1 MKNRFHRLKEI
12 FSSKIKP
19 KMKNKKVFWGSIAGC
34 AGLAIIL
41 AGGFFLQAKGA
52 SKNQTE
58 TTVQSAEAKTG
69 TISTTVEGTGSVSN
83 GAATDVVVPTGI
95 KVKEVLVES
104 GDTVEEGQVLATL
117 DEASIAS
124 ELLEVKENIE
134 SVEDEIDDLSSDAQ
148 TEGTTEYLQAKVLNG
163 ELTELQEAETT
174 LTGLLETQTITATC
188 AGTVSSVN
196 VEADTEITKSS
207 GSSSSGSSTSGSSSG
222 SSSSGSSSSAAATG
236 MSTAGSSTS
245 ESSDSSET
253 TTSSDSTSSTNTSPS
268 GTYSLMFLSAS
279 ISGTSAS
286 SAESTTDTTE
296 AQSQS
301 TDSKA
306 VYVSTESDTTETSDS
321 EKITSVD
328 VKVTAPKTGEKPQTT
343 ITETDQYTGT
353 ISWNCSTDTFEAGTS
368 YTADIRLTAKD
379 GYVFSAKFLP
389 EISGA
394 DITSEVLEN
403 DAGQSVLRIKAKF
416 TKTSAKDSNNNGSNN
431 NGSNNNGSSNDT
443 GSSTGN
449 NGNSSNGNTSNSGT
463 ASGAISSGGESSG
476 STSGVNESGATATGG
491 TTGGTALGS
500 SESGSSDSGSAAGSS
515 DSSDSVST
523 DGSSTSTQY
532 SAYETAAFSIA
543 SDEKATVSINVD
555 ELDITSVKEGQTAK
569 ITLDAIDGEE
579 FEGTITSVSSEA
591 SSGSSSAKYPVEITF
606 DKTDDMRI
614 GMTASAS
621 ISIDEAEDA
630 VLIPVDA
637 LQEKGNKTFVYTEK
651 DSDGNLSGE
660 VEVETGLSNGNKVE
674 ITSGLKSGDTVY
686 YLKTTSSGSSDSQ
699 QNMQDMGGGPGGNGE
714 APSGDMGGNGGGPGG
729 NSGEAPSGGPGGS
742 SSN

>member
-207 GSSSSGSSTSGSSSG
+207 GSSSSGSS
-222 SSSSGSSSSAAATG
+222 SSGSSSSAAATG

-245 ESSDSSET
+245 GSSDSSET
-253 TTSSDSTSSTNTSPS
+253 TTSSDSTSSTNTSAS

-279 ISGTSAS
+279 TSGTSAS

-296 AQSQS
+296 AQTQN

-343 ITETDQYTGT
+343 ITETDQYTGI

-379 GYVFSAKFLP
+379 GYVFSAKILP

-394 DITSEVLEN
+394 DIISEVLEN

-431 NGSNNNGSSNDT
+431 NGSSNDT

-463 ASGAISSGGESSG
+463 SSGAISSGGASSG

-491 TTGGTALGS
+491 TTGGTASGS

-523 DGSSTSTQY
+523 DGSSTSAQY

-729 NSGEAPSGGPGGS
+729 NGGEAPSGGPGGS

>member
-12 FSSKIKP
+12 FNNKIGSKIKH
-19 KMKNKKVFWGSIAGC
+19 KKIFWGSIAGC
-34 AGLAIIL
+34 TGLAVIL

-52 SKNQTE
+52 SKDQAE

-83 GAATDVVVPTGI
+83 GATTDVVVPTGI

-124 ELLEVKENIE
+124 ELLEVKENME

-148 TEGTTEYLQAKVLNG
+148 TEGTTEYLEAKVLNG
-163 ELTELQEAETT
+163 ELEELQEAETT
-174 LTGLLETQTITATC
+174 LTSLLETQTITATC
-188 AGTVSSVN
+188 AGTISSIN

-207 GSSSSGSSTSGSSSG
+207 SSSG
-222 SSSSGSSSSAAATG
+222 SSSSGSSSSG
-236 MSTAGSSTS
+236 NSSSGSSNTG
-245 ESSDSSET
+245 SSSGSSVSAGTTGVSTGAADST
-253 TTSSDSTSSTNTSPS
+253 GNNSSDSTSSSESTSGS
-268 GTYSLMFLSAS
+268 DSTSSDTSTTGSYSLMFLSAQT
-279 ISGTSAS
+279 GS
-286 SAESTTDTTE
+286 SAVYTTTAADDTSTQSSQSSEGTAVQTAEVSMTDTT
-296 AQSQS
+296 
-301 TDSKA
+301 
-306 VYVSTESDTTETSDS
+306 

-328 VKVTAPKTGEKPQTT
+328 LDVTAPKTGTKPQDT
-343 ITETDQYTGT
+343 IEETDQYTGT
-353 ISWNCSTDTFEAGTS
+353 ISWNCSSDAFEAGTS

-379 GYVFSAKFLP
+379 GYVFSAKILP
-389 EISGA
+389 EIKGA
-394 DITSEVLEN
+394 DVTFEVREN

-416 TKTSAKDSNNNGSNN
+416 SKTSSKTENSNNSNNNSNN
-431 NGSNNNGSSNDT
+431 NNSN
-443 GSSTGN
+443 
-449 NGNSSNGNTSNSGT
+449 NGNTSGSSVSSETAGSGLGTRGNASGVTGNTSGESGNESGT
-463 ASGAISSGGESSG
+463 SGSVGSSSGGTSADASG
-476 STSGVNESGATATGG
+476 DT
-491 TTGGTALGS
+491 
-500 SESGSSDSGSAAGSS
+500 SDSGST
-515 DSSDSVST
+515 V
-523 DGSSTSTQY
+523 TSQY

-543 SDEKATVSINVD
+543 SDDKATVSINVD
-555 ELDITSVKEGQTAK
+555 ELDITSVKTGQTAK
-569 ITLDAIDGEE
+569 ITLDAIEGEE

-637 LQEKGNKTFVYTEK
+637 LQEKGGKTFVYTKK

-674 ITSGLKSGDTVY
+674 ITSGLDSGDTVY

-699 QNMQDMGGGPGGNGE
+699 QDMQGGPGGNGGE
-714 APSGDMGGNGGGPGG
+714 APSDMGGSGGPGG
-729 NSGEAPSGGPGGS
+729 DGGEAPSGGPGGQNGN

>member
-34 AGLAIIL
+34 TGLAIIL

-253 TTSSDSTSSTNTSPS
+253 TTSSDSTSSTNTSAS

-279 ISGTSAS
+279 TSGTSAS

-343 ITETDQYTGT
+343 ITETDQYIGT

-379 GYVFSAKFLP
+379 GYVFSARILP

-431 NGSNNNGSSNDT
+431 NGSSNDT

-463 ASGAISSGGESSG
+463 ASGAISSGGASSG

-491 TTGGTALGS
+491 TASGS

-523 DGSSTSTQY
+523 DGSSTSAQY

-729 NSGEAPSGGPGGS
+729 NGGEAPSGGPGGS

>member
-1 MKNRFHRLKEI
+1 M
-12 FSSKIKP
+12 
-19 KMKNKKVFWGSIAGC
+19 
-34 AGLAIIL
+34 
-41 AGGFFLQAKGA
+41 
-52 SKNQTE
+52 
-58 TTVQSAEAKTG
+58 
-69 TISTTVEGTGSVSN
+69 
-83 GAATDVVVPTGI
+83 
-95 KVKEVLVES
+95 
-104 GDTVEEGQVLATL
+104 LATL

-174 LTGLLETQTITATC
+174 FTGLLETQTITATC

-207 GSSSSGSSTSGSSSG
+207 GSSSSGSS
-222 SSSSGSSSSAAATG
+222 SSGSSSSAAATG

-245 ESSDSSET
+245 ESSET
-253 TTSSDSTSSTNTSPS
+253 TTSSDSTSSTNTSAS

-279 ISGTSAS
+279 TSGTSAS

-328 VKVTAPKTGEKPQTT
+328 VKVTAPKTGEKPQTI

-379 GYVFSAKFLP
+379 GYVFSAKILP

-394 DITSEVLEN
+394 DVTSEVLEN

-416 TKTSAKDSNNNGSNN
+416 TKTSAKD
-431 NGSNNNGSSNDT
+431 SNNNGSSNDT

-463 ASGAISSGGESSG
+463 ASGAISSGGASSG

-491 TTGGTALGS
+491 TTGGTASGS

-523 DGSSTSTQY
+523 DGSSTSAQY

-555 ELDITSVKEGQTAK
+555 ELDITSCKRRTDSEDYIGCDRWRRIRRYDHKRIVRGIQRKQQCK
-569 ITLDAIDGEE
+569 I
-579 FEGTITSVSSEA
+579 
-591 SSGSSSAKYPVEITF
+591 SGRDHI
-606 DKTDDMRI
+606 
-614 GMTASAS
+614 
-621 ISIDEAEDA
+621 
-630 VLIPVDA
+630 
-637 LQEKGNKTFVYTEK
+637 
-651 DSDGNLSGE
+651 
-660 VEVETGLSNGNKVE
+660 
-674 ITSGLKSGDTVY
+674 
-686 YLKTTSSGSSDSQ
+686 
-699 QNMQDMGGGPGGNGE
+699 
-714 APSGDMGGNGGGPGG
+714 
-729 NSGEAPSGGPGGS
+729 
-742 SSN
+742 

>member
-34 AGLAIIL
+34 AGLAIVL

-69 TISTTVEGTGSVSN
+69 NISTTVEGTGTVSN

-207 GSSSSGSSTSGSSSG
+207 GSNSSG
-222 SSSSGSSSSAAATG
+222 SSSSGSSSGSSSSTAATG
-236 MSTAGSSTS
+236 MNTASTS
-245 ESSDSSET
+245 DSG
-253 TTSSDSTSSTNTSPS
+253 SSDSTASTNTSAS

-279 ISGTSAS
+279 TSGTSTS

-296 AQSQS
+296 AQTQS
-301 TDSKA
+301 AGSKD
-306 VYVSTESDTTETSDS
+306 VYVSTESNTSETSDS

-379 GYVFSAKFLP
+379 GYVFSAKILP

-394 DITSEVLEN
+394 DVTSEVLEN

-416 TKTSAKDSNNNGSNN
+416 TKTSAKDSS
-431 NGSNNNGSSNDT
+431 NNGSSNDT
-443 GSSTGN
+443 GNSTGN
-449 NGNSSNGNTSNSGT
+449 SGNSSNGNTSNSGT
-463 ASGAISSGGESSG
+463 TSGTASSGMASSENASNG
-476 STSGVNESGATATGG
+476 STSNGNALGATATGG
-491 TTGGTALGS
+491 TTGGTAVGS
-500 SESGSSDSGSAAGSS
+500 SESGSSESGSSASGSAAGSS
-515 DSSDSVST
+515 ESSDSAST
-523 DGSSTSTQY
+523 DGNSTSTQY

-637 LQEKGNKTFVYTEK
+637 LQEKGNKTFVYTKK

-686 YLKTTSSGSSDSQ
+686 YLKTTSSGNSDSQ

-729 NSGEAPSGGPGGS
+729 DGGEAPSGGPGGN

>member
-34 AGLAIIL
+34 TGLAIIL

-207 GSSSSGSSTSGSSSG
+207 GSSSSGSS
-222 SSSSGSSSSAAATG
+222 SSGSSSSAAATG
-236 MSTAGSSTS
+236 MSTGSTS
-245 ESSDSSET
+245 SSGSADSSET
-253 TTSSDSTSSTNTSPS
+253 TTSSDSTSSTNTSAS

-279 ISGTSAS
+279 TSGTSAS

-379 GYVFSAKFLP
+379 GYVFSAKILP

-394 DITSEVLEN
+394 DVTSEVLEN

-416 TKTSAKDSNNNGSNN
+416 TKTSAKDSNN

-463 ASGAISSGGESSG
+463 ASGAISSGGASSG

-491 TTGGTALGS
+491 TASGS

-523 DGSSTSTQY
+523 DGSSTSAQY

-729 NSGEAPSGGPGGS
+729 S

>member
-34 AGLAIIL
+34 TGLAIIL

-207 GSSSSGSSTSGSSSG
+207 GSSSSGSS
-222 SSSSGSSSSAAATG
+222 SSGSSSSAAATG
-236 MSTAGSSTS
+236 MSTGSTS
-245 ESSDSSET
+245 SSGSADSSET
-253 TTSSDSTSSTNTSPS
+253 TTSSDSTSSTNTSAS
-268 GTYSLMFLSAS
+268 GTYSLMLLSAS
-279 ISGTSAS
+279 TSGTSAS
-286 SAESTTDTTE
+286 SADSTTDTTE

-379 GYVFSAKFLP
+379 GYVFSARILP

-394 DITSEVLEN
+394 DVTSEVLEN

-416 TKTSAKDSNNNGSNN
+416 TKTSAKDSNNNGS
-431 NGSNNNGSSNDT
+431 SNDT
-443 GSSTGN
+443 GSGTGN

-463 ASGAISSGGESSG
+463 ASGAISSGGASSG

-491 TTGGTALGS
+491 TASGS

-523 DGSSTSTQY
+523 DGSSTSAQY

-569 ITLDAIDGEE
+569 IILDAIDGEE

-729 NSGEAPSGGPGGS
+729 NGGEAPSGGPGGS

>member
-34 AGLAIIL
+34 TGLAIIL

-207 GSSSSGSSTSGSSSG
+207 GSSSSGSSSSGSSSSGSSSSG

-236 MSTAGSSTS
+236 MSTGSTS
-245 ESSDSSET
+245 SSGSADSSET
-253 TTSSDSTSSTNTSPS
+253 TTSSDSTSSTNTSAS

-279 ISGTSAS
+279 TSGTSAS

-379 GYVFSAKFLP
+379 GYVFSARILP

-431 NGSNNNGSSNDT
+431 NGSSNDT

-463 ASGAISSGGESSG
+463 ASGAISSGGASSG

-491 TTGGTALGS
+491 TASGS

-523 DGSSTSTQY
+523 DGSSTSAQY

-729 NSGEAPSGGPGGS
+729 NGGEAPSGGPGGS

>member
-207 GSSSSGSSTSGSSSG
+207 GSSSSGSS
-222 SSSSGSSSSAAATG
+222 SSGSSSSAAATG

-253 TTSSDSTSSTNTSPS
+253 TTSSDSTSSTNTSAS

-279 ISGTSAS
+279 TSGTSAS

-306 VYVSTESDTTETSDS
+306 VYVSNESDTTETSDS

-343 ITETDQYTGT
+343 ITETDQYTGI

-379 GYVFSAKFLP
+379 GYVFSARILP

-431 NGSNNNGSSNDT
+431 NGSSNDA

-463 ASGAISSGGESSG
+463 ASGAISSGGASSG

-491 TTGGTALGS
+491 TTGGTASGS
-500 SESGSSDSGSAAGSS
+500 SESVSSDSGSAAGSS

-523 DGSSTSTQY
+523 DGSSTSAQY

-714 APSGDMGGNGGGPGG
+714 APSGDRGGNGGGPGG

>member
-207 GSSSSGSSTSGSSSG
+207 GSSSSGSS
-222 SSSSGSSSSAAATG
+222 SSATATG
-236 MSTAGSSTS
+236 MSTGSI
-245 ESSDSSET
+245 SSSGSADSSET
-253 TTSSDSTSSTNTSPS
+253 TTASDSTASTNTSAS

-279 ISGTSAS
+279 TSGTSAS

-343 ITETDQYTGT
+343 ITETDQYTGI

-379 GYVFSAKFLP
+379 GYVFSAKILP

-394 DITSEVLEN
+394 DVTSEVLEN

-416 TKTSAKDSNNNGSNN
+416 TKTSAKDSNNNGS
-431 NGSNNNGSSNDT
+431 SNDT
-443 GSSTGN
+443 GSSTGNNGNSTGN

-463 ASGAISSGGESSG
+463 ASGAISSGGASSG
-476 STSGVNESGATATGG
+476 STSSVNESGATATGG
-491 TTGGTALGS
+491 TTGGTASGS

-523 DGSSTSTQY
+523 DGSSTSAQY

-729 NSGEAPSGGPGGS
+729 NSGEAPSGGHRGS

>member
-34 AGLAIIL
+34 TGLAIIL

-207 GSSSSGSSTSGSSSG
+207 GSSSSGSS
-222 SSSSGSSSSAAATG
+222 SSGSSSSAAATG

-245 ESSDSSET
+245 ESSDSSEI
-253 TTSSDSTSSTNTSPS
+253 TTSSDSTSSTNTSAS

-279 ISGTSAS
+279 TSGTSAS
-286 SAESTTDTTE
+286 SADSTTNTTE
-296 AQSQS
+296 ARSQS

-379 GYVFSAKFLP
+379 GYVFSARILP

-416 TKTSAKDSNNNGSNN
+416 TKTSAKDSNNNGS
-431 NGSNNNGSSNDT
+431 SNDT

-463 ASGAISSGGESSG
+463 ASGAISSGGASSG

-491 TTGGTALGS
+491 TTGGTASGS

-523 DGSSTSTQY
+523 DGSSTSAQY
-532 SAYETAAFSIA
+532 SAYETAAFSIT

-651 DSDGNLSGE
+651 DSDGNLSVE

-729 NSGEAPSGGPGGS
+729 NGGEAPSGGPGGS

>member
-34 AGLAIIL
+34 TGLAIIL

-207 GSSSSGSSTSGSSSG
+207 GSSSSGSS
-222 SSSSGSSSSAAATG
+222 SSGSSSSAAATG
-236 MSTAGSSTS
+236 MSTVGSSTS

-253 TTSSDSTSSTNTSPS
+253 TTSSDSTSSTNTSAS
-268 GTYSLMFLSAS
+268 GTYSLMFLSTS
-279 ISGTSAS
+279 TSGTSAS

-296 AQSQS
+296 AQTQS

-379 GYVFSAKFLP
+379 GYVFSARILP

-394 DITSEVLEN
+394 DVTSEVLEN

-416 TKTSAKDSNNNGSNN
+416 TKTSAKDSNN

-463 ASGAISSGGESSG
+463 ASGAISSGGASSG

-491 TTGGTALGS
+491 TTGGTASGS

-523 DGSSTSTQY
+523 DGSSTSAQY

-621 ISIDEAEDA
+621 ISIDEAEDV

-714 APSGDMGGNGGGPGG
+714 APSGDRGGNGGGPGG
-729 NSGEAPSGGPGGS
+729 NGGEALSGGPGGS

>member
-207 GSSSSGSSTSGSSSG
+207 GSSSSGSS
-222 SSSSGSSSSAAATG
+222 SSGSSSSAAATG

-253 TTSSDSTSSTNTSPS
+253 TTSFDSTSSTNTSAS

-279 ISGTSAS
+279 TSGTSAS

-379 GYVFSAKFLP
+379 EYVFSAKILP

-394 DITSEVLEN
+394 NVTSEVLEN

-416 TKTSAKDSNNNGSNN
+416 TKTSAKDSNN

-463 ASGAISSGGESSG
+463 ASGAISSGGASSG

-491 TTGGTALGS
+491 TTGGTASGS

-523 DGSSTSTQY
+523 DGSSTSAQY

-660 VEVETGLSNGNKVE
+660 VEVEIGLSNGNKVE

-699 QNMQDMGGGPGGNGE
+699 QNMQDMGGGPGGNG
-714 APSGDMGGNGGGPGG
+714 DMGDNGGGPGG
-729 NSGEAPSGGPGGS
+729 NSGEAPYGGPGGS

>member
-34 AGLAIIL
+34 TGLAIIL

-58 TTVQSAEAKTG
+58 TTVQSAEANTG

-207 GSSSSGSSTSGSSSG
+207 GSSSSGSSSSGSSSSGSSSSG

-236 MSTAGSSTS
+236 MSTGSTS
-245 ESSDSSET
+245 SSGSADSSET
-253 TTSSDSTSSTNTSPS
+253 TTSSDGTSSTNTSAS

-279 ISGTSAS
+279 TSGTSAS

-379 GYVFSAKFLP
+379 GYVFSARILP

-431 NGSNNNGSSNDT
+431 NGSSNDT

-463 ASGAISSGGESSG
+463 ASGAISSGGASSG

-491 TTGGTALGS
+491 TASGS

-523 DGSSTSTQY
+523 DGSSTSAQY

-729 NSGEAPSGGPGGS
+729 NGGEAPSGGPGGS

>member
-117 DEASIAS
+117 DETSIAS

-207 GSSSSGSSTSGSSSG
+207 GSSSSGSS
-222 SSSSGSSSSAAATG
+222 SSGSSSSAAATG
-236 MSTAGSSTS
+236 MSTVGSSTS

-253 TTSSDSTSSTNTSPS
+253 TTSSDSTSGTNTSAS
-268 GTYSLMFLSAS
+268 GTYSLMFLSTS
-279 ISGTSAS
+279 TSGISAS

-296 AQSQS
+296 AQTQS

-353 ISWNCSTDTFEAGTS
+353 ISWNCSTDTFEVGTS

-379 GYVFSAKFLP
+379 GYVFSAKILP

-394 DITSEVLEN
+394 DVTSEVLEN

-416 TKTSAKDSNNNGSNN
+416 TKASAKDSNN

-463 ASGAISSGGESSG
+463 ASGAISSGGASSG

-491 TTGGTALGS
+491 TTGGTASGS

-523 DGSSTSTQY
+523 DGSSTSAQY

-637 LQEKGNKTFVYTEK
+637 LQEKGNKTRDYVI
-651 DSDGNLSGE
+651 
-660 VEVETGLSNGNKVE
+660 V
-674 ITSGLKSGDTVY
+674 
-686 YLKTTSSGSSDSQ
+686 
-699 QNMQDMGGGPGGNGE
+699 P
-714 APSGDMGGNGGGPGG
+714 
-729 NSGEAPSGGPGGS
+729 
-742 SSN
+742 

>member
-1 MKNRFHRLKEI
+1 M
-12 FSSKIKP
+12 
-19 KMKNKKVFWGSIAGC
+19 
-34 AGLAIIL
+34 
-41 AGGFFLQAKGA
+41 
-52 SKNQTE
+52 
-58 TTVQSAEAKTG
+58 
-69 TISTTVEGTGSVSN
+69 
-83 GAATDVVVPTGI
+83 
-95 KVKEVLVES
+95 
-104 GDTVEEGQVLATL
+104 LATL

-207 GSSSSGSSTSGSSSG
+207 GSSSSGSS
-222 SSSSGSSSSAAATG
+222 SSGSSSSAAATG

-245 ESSDSSET
+245 ESSET
-253 TTSSDSTSSTNTSPS
+253 TTSSDSTSSTNTSAS

-279 ISGTSAS
+279 TSGTSAS

-328 VKVTAPKTGEKPQTT
+328 VKVTAPKTGEKPQTI

-379 GYVFSAKFLP
+379 GYVFSAKILP

-394 DITSEVLEN
+394 DVTSEVLEN

-416 TKTSAKDSNNNGSNN
+416 TKTSAKD
-431 NGSNNNGSSNDT
+431 SNNNGSSNDT

-463 ASGAISSGGESSG
+463 ASGAISSGGASSG

-491 TTGGTALGS
+491 TTGGTASGS

-523 DGSSTSTQY
+523 DGSSTSAQY

-699 QNMQDMGGGPGGNGE
+699 QNMQDMGGGPGGNG
-714 APSGDMGGNGGGPGG
+714 DMGDNGGGPGG
-729 NSGEAPSGGPGGS
+729 NSGEAPYGGPGGS

>member
-207 GSSSSGSSTSGSSSG
+207 GSSSSGSS
-222 SSSSGSSSSAAATG
+222 SSGSSSSAAATG
-236 MSTAGSSTS
+236 MSTVGSSTS

-253 TTSSDSTSSTNTSPS
+253 TTSSDSTSSTNTSAS
-268 GTYSLMFLSAS
+268 GTYSLMFLSTS
-279 ISGTSAS
+279 TSGTSAS

-296 AQSQS
+296 AQTRS

-379 GYVFSAKFLP
+379 GYVFSARILP

-394 DITSEVLEN
+394 DVTSEVLEN

-416 TKTSAKDSNNNGSNN
+416 TKTSAKD
-431 NGSNNNGSSNDT
+431 SNNNGSSNDT

-463 ASGAISSGGESSG
+463 ASGAISSGGASSG

-491 TTGGTALGS
+491 TTGGTASGS

-523 DGSSTSTQY
+523 DGSSTSAQY